1 MQEIP
6 LCVRLGECQICRV
19 HSPATMLT
27 NRKEIQVEWGDCD
40 PFGIVFFPRY
50 FEYFDACTN
59 ALFHRALGIKKAEM
73 LQHYEIS
80 GIPLVQASC
89 NFLVPSSFGDVVH
102 VDSCVTHWGTS
113 SFTVQHRL
121 FRGETLAVEG
131 IEKRVWTVRS
141 PGDHAQT
148 KGQPI
153 PKEVIEKFS

>member
-1 MQEIP
+1 
-6 LCVRLGECQICRV
+6 
-19 HSPATMLT
+19 MLT
-27 NRKEIQVEWGDCD
+27 NRREIQIEWGDCD

-59 ALFHRALGIKKAEM
+59 ALFHRALGIKKADM
-73 LQHYEIS
+73 LRHYKIA

-89 NFLVPSSFGDVVH
+89 NFFVPSSYGDVVH
-102 VDSCVTHWGTS
+102 VDSTVTEWGTS

-141 PGDHAQT
+141 ADEPSKAT
-148 KGQPI
+148 GQAI
-153 PKEVIEKFS
+153 PEEVKDKFS